1 MKKWIL
7 LVVFCLVL
15 SGCSLLPDAS
25 DDNGEN
31 STPTTTTTT
40 DSSGFYISEDE
51 ALEIAADYWDFERGD
66 RDPDTGFLFTIML
79 FDTPTAEAPQYKA
92 VLQWLVDEDTSCAHW
107 STVDWIWIDA
117 VTGAISTESKY

>member
-31 STPTTTTTT
+31 STPTTTTAAADF
-40 DSSGFYISEDE
+40 DSFISQDQ
-51 ALEIAADYWDFERGD
+51 AMEIASDYWNFKRGD
-66 RDPDTGFLFTIML
+66 RDPDTGFLFTVHL
-79 FDTPTAEAPQYKA
+79 FDTPTAEAPQYQA
-92 VLQWLVDEDTSCAHW
+92 ALQWLVDEDTSCAHW
-107 STVDWIWIDA
+107 SAVDWIWIDA
-117 VTGAISTESKY
+117 ITGAISTESKY